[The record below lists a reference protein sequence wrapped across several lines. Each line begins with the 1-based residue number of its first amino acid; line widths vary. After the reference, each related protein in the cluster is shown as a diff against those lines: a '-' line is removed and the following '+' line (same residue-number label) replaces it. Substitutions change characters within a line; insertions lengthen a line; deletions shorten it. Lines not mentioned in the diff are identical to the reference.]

1 MNVQKKKVKSA
12 NYLQHQ
18 QRQKNKQ
25 LNQFMNT
32 KQGSGRKKGVR
43 ERERDTH
50 THTHPN
56 KHTHKSPLNYFSLI
70 WFVFVHWSMLKCL
83 LLVTS

>member
-43 ERERDTH
+43 ERE
-50 THTHPN
+50 
-56 KHTHKSPLNYFSLI
+56 
-70 WFVFVHWSMLKCL
+70 
-83 LLVTS
+83 